1 MTFIL
6 NVLHKD
12 FSLIASDRKATF
24 EGPTKIETPGLV
36 IHAKKGVTIQG
47 YKKIHIGK
55 QKTIAIGIA
64 GKAGDHSYISKF
76 EKSKNVH
83 STLSLIRR
91 HMEDFLIKDHK
102 IILELDSCVDNHGIV
117 TYYEPETNEF
127 FSNFYSFSLIHNYIK
142 LYPSF
147 KEKGLLI
154 SVGSGSS
161 VFESA
166 VGTQEITQFADSLN
180 SLADVPTCVEWIKQ
194 AYKKVSAQDEGSG
207 EEVVAFLAT
216 KKEPVFV
223 EITNG

>member
-12 FSLIASDRKATF
+12 FSLIASDRKATS

-55 QKTIAIGIA
+55 EKNIAIGIA

-76 EKSKNVH
+76 EKSENVH
-83 STLSLIRR
+83 STLSLIHK

-102 IILELDSCVDNHGIV
+102 IILELDSYANNQGIV

-127 FSNFYSFSLIHNYIK
+127 FSNFYGFGPIHNYIH
-142 LYPSF
+142 LYPSLQ
-147 KEKGLLI
+147 EKGFLI
-154 SVGSGSS
+154 SAGSGSS

-180 SLADVPTCVEWIKQ
+180 SLADVPACLEWIKQ
-194 AYKKVSAQDEGSG
+194 AYKKSKR
-207 EEVVAFLAT
+207 T
-216 KKEPVFV
+216 R
-223 EITNG
+223 